1 MSRQSNA
8 VQKTTR
14 RDNPGVVV
22 NGELLEKN
30 AGLGNNPYEG
40 AERLG
45 RELSS
50 WHVRSQSADAA
61 LLPNREI
68 LEARGQDLM
77 RNHGNLVGASN
88 THKDSIIGSHYR
100 LNAKPKWR
108 TLQLSDSWSDEFAEE
123 VEELFTLYAE
133 SDAYWIDASARCTLT
148 ELCRM
153 GVGVYFVGGEVVGT
167 MNWLKGAD
175 RPFQTAFQMIDAKRL
190 CNPNDKQ
197 DSYNLR
203 RGVALDQLG
212 APIGFHFRKGF
223 TNDTLAPVGDSFKWE
238 YWPIRKRWGRL
249 QVLHILDP
257 QRPGQN
263 RGVADMVSILKE
275 TRMGKRFHELSLE
288 NAIVQASYAAAIE
301 SELPPEA
308 AMQMI
313 GATEN
318 GREAMAVGWLQ
329 AMMEYTRGG
338 RALEINGVKVPYL
351 FPGSKLHMMSPD
363 RPEGVGGE
371 FEESLNRLIA
381 SGLGVS
387 YEELTRDFTKTNYS
401 SARAAANNTM
411 KFMRARKRLVA
422 DKIANSVYQCWLEEA
437 INKDM
442 LRTTRDLTRKDRDW
456 FYNPLYKEAVSHAHW
471 IGSSRGQVD
480 ELKETQAAVMR
491 IAAGLSTLERECMV
505 LGEDY
510 RDVIIQR
517 VKEMKLL
524 EDNGLVLDLSAAK
537 SGTLSSQ
544 RDKSS
549 SNNNNDDGDGLDD

>member
-1 MSRQSNA
+1 M
-8 VQKTTR
+8 QKSQR
-14 RDNPGVVV
+14 RDDPGVVV
-22 NGELLEKN
+22 SGELLEKK

-45 RELSS
+45 QELGS
-50 WHVRSQSADAA
+50 WRAPSRSADAA
-61 LLPNREI
+61 VLPNRDI

-88 THKDSIIGSHYR
+88 THKDSIIGAHYR

-108 TLQLSDSWSDEFAEE
+108 TLGLSDAWADEFAEE
-123 VEELFTLYAE
+123 VEETFTLYAE

-148 ELCRM
+148 ELCRL
-153 GVGVYFVGGEVVGT
+153 GIGVYFVGGEVVGT
-167 MNWLKGAD
+167 MNWLKGD

-190 CNPNDKQ
+190 SNPNDKQ
-197 DSYNLR
+197 DSDRLR
-203 RGVALDQLG
+203 RGVHLG
-212 APIGFHFRKGF
+212 PLGEPIGFSFRKGF
-223 TNDTLAPVGDSFKWE
+223 VNDLLAPVADAYRWE

-249 QVLHILDP
+249 QVLHIQEM

-263 RGVADMVSILKE
+263 RGLADMVSILKE

-313 GATEN
+313 GAVQE
-318 GREAMAVGWLQ
+318 GREVAAVGWLQ
-329 AMMEYTRGG
+329 ALSEYTRGG
-338 RALEINGVKVPYL
+338 RALEINGIKVPYL

-411 KFMRARKRLVA
+411 KFMRSRKRMVA

-437 INKDM
+437 INKDL
-442 LRTTRDLTRKDRDW
+442 LRTTRELTRKNSDW
-456 FYNPLYKEAVSHAHW
+456 FYQPLFKEAVSHAHW

-480 ELKETQAAVMR
+480 ELKETQASVMR
-491 IAAGLSTLERECMV
+491 IAAGLSTLEIECAV
-505 LGEDY
+505 LGNDY
-510 RDVIIQR
+510 RDIIIQR

-524 EDNGLVLDLSAAK
+524 QANGLTLDLSAAK

-544 RDKSS
+544 KGKESS
-549 SNNNNDDGDGLDD
+549 DQTTDNNEDDDGLDD